1 MYNPYGEKNSTNE
14 ELKKKYNLPDNA
26 EWVYFIGCTS
36 NYRQQQIRDATLNLM
51 KKAGINFTLIDE
63 HCCTSP
69 MLRTGQ
75 NDAVIDFMNYNIDKI
90 KDVGATKVFTSCA
103 GCYRTLLKDYEKLG
117 AELGFEVFH
126 TTEVIKQLLDGG
138 KIKINSKYNTTV
150 TYHDPCHLG
159 RHTGVYDEPRRI
171 LSAIPGIELIEM
183 EWNRKFSKCCG
194 AGGGFRSGRPED
206 AIAVAAQRVKEAE
219 STGASILVTACPF
232 CLRNLSDGAKSI
244 DSDIEVRT
252 IESLV
257 AQQL

>member
-1 MYNPYGEKNSTNE
+1 MFFHYYPLLLGEEVTFSTIHS
-14 ELKKKYNLPDNA
+14 
-26 EWVYFIGCTS
+26 V
-36 NYRQQQIRDATLNLM
+36 
-51 KKAGINFTLIDE
+51 
-63 HCCTSP
+63 
-69 MLRTGQ
+69 
-75 NDAVIDFMNYNIDKI
+75 
-90 KDVGATKVFTSCA
+90 
-103 GCYRTLLKDYEKLG
+103 
-117 AELGFEVFH
+117 
-126 TTEVIKQLLDGG
+126 QLLDQLVSDGRLALRPL
-138 KIKINSKYNTTV
+138 NEEV